1 MPRSIGRAGF
11 VFAVLGAFAL
21 GLLVAHLVT
30 RSDSPARSALSSA
43 ASASPTAGSVAAD
56 AVIVAAGDIACGAE
70 SSRAKCEQ
78 QATSDLVIA
87 QHPDAVLVLG
97 DNQYECGQIDDYKA
111 YFDPTWGRFKD
122 LIRPAIGNHEY
133 RVGSDAEGECGNIP
147 SGAPG
152 YWTYFGDSASPQ
164 EPGCRLKCKGYYSYD
179 VGAWHVITLNDE
191 CTHVGGCEKG
201 SPEETWLK
209 SDLAAHPTACT
220 LAYFH
225 EPRWSSGSHG
235 SITNS
240 AAFWDDLYQAGAEVV
255 LNGHEH
261 DYERFA
267 PQTPAGEA
275 DPDKGIREF
284 VVGTGGRNHT
294 GVSGK
299 TGRIANSEVFD
310 FKTFGVLKLTLHP
323 DSYDW
328 QFVPVPGGTFTD
340 SGTERCH

>member
-1 MPRSIGRAGF
+1 M
-11 VFAVLGAFAL
+11 FAVLAAFGL

-30 RSDSPARSALSSA
+30 RSDSPAQKATGNATAVSTASSKTDA
-43 ASASPTAGSVAAD
+43 KTD
-56 AVIVAAGDIACGAE
+56 AVIVAVGDIACGAQ
-70 SSRAKCEQ
+70 STGAKCEQ

-97 DNQYECGQIDDYKA
+97 DNQYECGQLDDYTK

-133 RVGSDAEGECGNIP
+133 RTGDSVCPGAP

-152 YWTYFGDSASPQ
+152 YWTYFGDAASPQ

-179 VGAWHVITLNDE
+179 VGAWHLIALNSE
-191 CTHVGGCEKG
+191 CSHVGGCDKG
-201 SPEETWLK
+201 SPEERWLQ
-209 SDLAAHPTACT
+209 SDLAAHPAACT

-225 EPRWSSGSHG
+225 EPRWGSGSHG
-235 SITNS
+235 SIANS
-240 AAFWDDLYQAGAEVV
+240 AAFWDDLYAAGAEVV

-267 PQTPAGEA
+267 PQTPDGKA
-275 DPDKGIREF
+275 DPDKGLREI
-284 VVGTGGRNHT
+284 VVGTGGRNDT
-294 GVSGK
+294 GLSD

-310 FKTFGVLKLTLHP
+310 FNTFGVLKLTLHP

-328 QFVPVPGGTFTD
+328 QFLPTPDGTFTD

>member
-1 MPRSIGRAGF
+1 MGRAGV
-11 VFAVLGAFAL
+11 VFAVFAAFAL
-21 GLLVAHLVT
+21 GLLVAHLVA
-30 RSDSPARSALSSA
+30 RSDTPAQKATADATAVSTTSSKTDA
-43 ASASPTAGSVAAD
+43 KGD
-56 AVIVAAGDIACGAE
+56 AVIVAAGDIACGPE
-70 SSRAKCEQ
+70 SSGAKCEQ
-78 QATSDLVIA
+78 QATSDVVIA

-97 DNQYECGQIDDYKA
+97 DSQYECGQYDDYTK

-133 RVGSDAEGECGNIP
+133 RVGADAEGACGDIP

-152 YWTYFGDSASPQ
+152 YWNYFGDAASPT

-179 VGAWHVITLNDE
+179 AGAWHIIALNDE
-191 CTHVGGCEKG
+191 CSHVGGCDKG
-201 SPEETWLK
+201 SPEERWLQA
-209 SDLAAHPTACT
+209 DLAAHPAACT

-225 EPRWSSGSHG
+225 EPRWSSGNHG
-235 SITNS
+235 SILNS
-240 AAFWDDLYQAGAEVV
+240 AAFWDDLYAAGAEIV

-267 PQTPAGEA
+267 PQTPDGKP
-275 DPDKGIREF
+275 DPDRGIREF

-294 GVSGK
+294 GVSRK

-310 FKTFGVLKLTLHP
+310 FKTFGVLKLTLHA

-328 QFVPVPGGTFTD
+328 QFVPVAGATFTD
-340 SGTERCH
+340 SGSGKCH